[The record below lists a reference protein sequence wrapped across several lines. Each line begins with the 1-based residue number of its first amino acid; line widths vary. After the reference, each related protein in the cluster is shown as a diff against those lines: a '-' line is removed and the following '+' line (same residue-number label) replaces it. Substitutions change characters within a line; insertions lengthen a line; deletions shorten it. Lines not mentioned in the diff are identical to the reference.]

1 MCTQNTFKNIIHM
14 KKRVTKRQRHDQGGN
29 IATYSTFDLGGTAA
43 LLSNGFNLIALDKT
57 NPKRVL
63 FIFEWNYEI
72 EKTANNYHI
81 NTLKVC
87 VRTLVDNMKIL
98 KNRIYDS

>member
-1 MCTQNTFKNIIHM
+1 M
-14 KKRVTKRQRHDQGGN
+14 KKQTTKRQAHDKGSN

-43 LLSNGFNLIALDKT
+43 LLCIGFNLIALDKT

-63 FIFEWNYEI
+63 FIFEWDDEI
-72 EKTANNYHI
+72 EKTANKYLV
-81 NTLKVC
+81 NTLKVGA
-87 VRTLVDNMKIL
+87 RTLVDNMKML